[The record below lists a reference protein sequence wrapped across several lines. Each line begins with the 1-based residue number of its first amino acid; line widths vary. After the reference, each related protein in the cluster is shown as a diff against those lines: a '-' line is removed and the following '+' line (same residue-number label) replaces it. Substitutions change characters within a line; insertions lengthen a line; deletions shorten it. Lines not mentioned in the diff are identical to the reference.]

1 MVGKVG
7 SADAW
12 RSMEK
17 EREGHGQQGSSAQNG
32 GGAYLFAWAVMWWLR
47 RRIVKAMISL
57 IVIEAELESL
67 HLTCGCIEKSVI

>member
-1 MVGKVG
+1 MVGEIE

-12 RSMEK
+12 QSIEK

-32 GGAYLFAWAVMWWLR
+32 GRAYLSAWAVMWWLR
-47 RRIVKAMISL
+47 RRIVEAMISL

-67 HLTCGCIEKSVI
+67 HLTCGCVEKSVI